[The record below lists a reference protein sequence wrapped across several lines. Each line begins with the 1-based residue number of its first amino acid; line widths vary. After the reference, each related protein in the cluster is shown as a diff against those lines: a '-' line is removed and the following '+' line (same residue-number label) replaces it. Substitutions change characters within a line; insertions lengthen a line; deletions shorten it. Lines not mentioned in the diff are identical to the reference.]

1 MCDGPVLYAEDDEN
15 DVFFMTSAFA
25 KLVPPIP
32 LVVVRNGKEV
42 ADYLNSAVEANKR
55 PRLLL
60 LDLKLPL
67 MSGLEVLG
75 WIREQ
80 ERFASLPI
88 AMLTS
93 STEPYDLMYCR
104 AKGANAYLEK
114 TSQAALPQLIK
125 KLIECAEISDPDERL
140 ALPENYLL
148 KLA

>member
-1 MCDGPVLYAEDDEN
+1 MCEGPVLYAEDDEN

-25 KLVPPIP
+25 KLVPHVP
-32 LVVVRNGKEV
+32 LVIVRDGREATKYLAS
-42 ADYLNSAVEANKR
+42 ADDANK

-67 MSGLEVLG
+67 MSGLEVLS
-75 WIREQ
+75 WIRER
-80 ERFASLPI
+80 EKFASLPVAI
-88 AMLTS
+88 LTS

-114 TSQAALPQLIK
+114 TAQAALPQLIK
-125 KLIECAEISDPDERL
+125 KLIECAKISGPNEHLTL
-140 ALPENYLL
+140 AENYLL